1 MSNALIAPRLAG
13 AALLTLLLGGCGA
26 DTSAAAAAPATAQA
40 PAPAA
45 SAPPVDRGAPL
56 VKGLPDFADLVEK
69 VGPAVVNVTV
79 IEKRQRLQGG
89 RGGSSDDQDPFSD
102 FFRQFQGQP
111 QPRDNTPE
119 EGVGSGFIVSSDG
132 YILTNTHVVDNATR
146 VIVKLTDRREFQ
158 AKVIGTDDKSDVALL
173 KIDSKNLPT
182 VRIGDVSRLRPGEW
196 VVAIGSPF
204 NFQNTVTAGIVS
216 ALGREV
222 PNASNY
228 NYVNFIQTD
237 VAVNPGNSGGPLFN
251 MYGEVVG
258 INSQIY
264 SNTGSY
270 AGLSFAIP
278 IDIAQSVREQLA
290 ATGHVTRGRIGV
302 AIQAVTAALADS
314 YGLDRPRG
322 AVVSSVDAGGPADK
336 AGLRP
341 EDVILSVNG
350 RHIERSSEV
359 PPLIAQ
365 VKPGSTADLEVWRGK
380 GTRHISVVVEE
391 LKDKAGAAKARGEEG
406 TTDKLDKLGL
416 SVREL
421 SAQEKTQLKTT
432 GSVVVTD
439 VDGPAAEA
447 GLRPGDVILGAN
459 RTRIGSVAELRE
471 AVKGS
476 VRAVAM
482 LIQSN
487 NQQRIITIQLD

>member
-1 MSNALIAPRLAG
+1 MSSPIRAARLVGVFLATS
-13 AALLTLLLGGCGA
+13 LLSACGA
-26 DTSAAAAAPATAQA
+26 QSSSAAAAT

-45 SAPPVDRGAPL
+45 SAPVPAAASAAPL
-56 VKGLPDFADLVEK
+56 VRGLPDFANLVEQ

-79 IEKRQRLQGG
+79 IEKRQRPQAG
-89 RGGSSDDQDPFSD
+89 RGNPLGGEDDDPFSD
-102 FFRQFQGQP
+102 FFRQFQG

-146 VIVKLTDRREFQ
+146 VIVRLTDRREFQ
-158 AKVIGTDDKSDVALL
+158 ARVVGSDDKSDVALL
-173 KIDSKNLPT
+173 KIEARGLPT
-182 VRIGDVSRLRPGEW
+182 VRIGDASKLRPGEW

-204 NFQNTVTAGIVS
+204 NFQNSVTAGIVS
-216 ALGREV
+216 AIGREV

-251 MYGEVVG
+251 LSGEVVG

-278 IDIAQSVREQLA
+278 IDIAQGVREQLA
-290 ATGHVTRGRIGV
+290 STGHVTRGRIGV
-302 AIQAVTAALADS
+302 AIQPVTAALAES
-314 YGLDRPRG
+314 FGLDRPRG
-322 AVVSSVDAGGPADK
+322 AAVSSVDAGGPADK
-336 AGLRP
+336 AGLKP

-350 RHIERSSEV
+350 RRIERSSEV
-359 PPLIAQ
+359 PSLIAA
-365 VKPGSTADLEVWRGK
+365 VKPGTAADLEIWRGK
-380 GTRHISVVVEE
+380 GTRHLSVVVEE
-391 LKDKAGAAKARGEEG
+391 LKDKASVAKARGPG
-406 TTDKLDKLGL
+406 AASDKLEKLGL
-416 SVREL
+416 GVREL
-421 SAQEKTQLKTT
+421 TLPEKTQLKTN
-432 GSVVVTD
+432 GSVVITE

-447 GLRPGDVILGAN
+447 GLRAGDVILSAN
-459 RTRIGSVAELRE
+459 HARIGSVAELRE